1 VRFYFGTF
9 ETTEKIKILQCTIAP
24 QRYAIH
30 PLTDA
35 YLNRHTHSRALSVQ
49 RATSQ
54 HGTDCC
60 KQPFSNIKTRGG
72 VSRLL
77 FVAWSCC
84 ENQYIVVRN
93 QLGRSVISIKNLS
106 PLTESFQDRRTARSE
121 SRCALIKGAG
131 SQLKRTMVSKN

>member
-1 VRFYFGTF
+1 VTLTGKYNSSCGTEIYNVRFNFGTF
-9 ETTEKIKILQCTIAP
+9 ETTENIKILQCIIAP

-30 PLTDA
+30 PLTGA
-35 YLNRHTHSRALSVQ
+35 YLNRHTHSYSRMLYVL
-49 RATSQ
+49 RVTSQ

-60 KQPFSNIKTRGG
+60 KQPFFNIKTRGG

-93 QLGRSVISIKNLS
+93 QLGRSDISIKK
-106 PLTESFQDRRTARSE
+106 F
-121 SRCALIKGAG
+121 
-131 SQLKRTMVSKN
+131 VSSN